1 MSAINTNYMRETFL
15 NVFQQT
21 TQQTT
26 SALLKHPQLLVY
38 DNQKGAIH
46 NFARLPKAVLAKIT
60 SRNQASNPGAFAADN
75 YMWRADKYVG
85 EMYLDKDVDVMEAIA
100 DPTSEVFKSMKYAA
114 ERLVDK
120 VGFTSAVDAILK
132 GAPNT
137 AGVSTSF
144 ASEGGITVDA
154 TAGLDE
160 AAVRHILQAAFNNG
174 LSKEEISNSV
184 MFGSGAES
192 SALLAMSTVINE
204 FYITAADS
212 ITGGQIDRIYKSF
225 GYDAVPGSD
234 SEHTLTSAD
243 ILLPENTGVR
253 TCLFLAP
260 ESLMVYLDIDEIE
273 YFDKTEATVDSAL
286 LRYKLKVGVARKDAA
301 RVIAVST
308 TI

>member
-1 MSAINTNYMRETFL
+1 MSAIDTNYMRETFL

-21 TQQTT
+21 TQQTE

-46 NFARLPKAVLAKIT
+46 NFSRLPKATLTKIT
-60 SRNQASNPGAFAADN
+60 ARNQASNPGTFSADN

-100 DPTSEVFKSMKYAA
+100 DPTSDVFKAMKYAA
-114 ERLVDK
+114 ERLIDQ
-120 VGFTSAVDAILK
+120 VGFNAAVDAILK

-137 AGVSTSF
+137 AGVSTAF
-144 ASEGGITVDA
+144 ASDDGITVDA
-154 TAGLDE
+154 TAGLDDT
-160 AAVRHILQAAFNNG
+160 AVRAILQAAFNNG
-174 LSKEEISNSV
+174 LSKEAISQSV
-184 MFGSGAES
+184 MFGTGAES
-192 SALLAMSTVINE
+192 AALLAMNTVINE
-204 FYITAADS
+204 FYITSADS
-212 ITGGQIDRIYKSF
+212 VTGGQIDRVYKSF

-234 SEHTLTSAD
+234 SDHTLTSSD
-243 ILLPENTGVR
+243 ILLPESAGVR

-260 ESLMVYLDIDEIE
+260 ESLMIYLDLDDIE
-273 YFDKTEATVDSAL
+273 YFDKTEAKVDSAL
-286 LRYKLKVGVARKDAA
+286 LRYKLKIGVARKEGK

>member
-1 MSAINTNYMRETFL
+1 MSAIDTNYMRETFL

-21 TQQTT
+21 TQQTE

-46 NFARLPKAVLAKIT
+46 NFSRIPKAVLTKIT
-60 SRNQASNPGAFAADN
+60 ARNQASNPSAFSADN

-85 EMYLDKDVDVMEAIA
+85 EMYLDKDVDIMEAIA
-100 DPTSEVFKSMKYAA
+100 DPTSDVFKAMKYAA

-120 VGFTSAVDAILK
+120 VGFNAAVDAILK

-137 AGVSTSF
+137 AGTSTAF
-144 ASEGGITVDA
+144 ASDGGITVDA

-160 AAVRHILQAAFNNG
+160 AAIRHVLQAAFNNG
-174 LSKEEISNSV
+174 LSKEAISNSV
-184 MFGSGAES
+184 MFGTGSES
-192 SALLAMSTVINE
+192 SELLAMSTVINE

-212 ITGGQIDRIYKSF
+212 ITGGQIDRVYKSF

-234 SEHTLTSAD
+234 SEHTLTSDD
-243 ILLPENTGVR
+243 ILLPESAGVR

-260 ESLMVYLDIDEIE
+260 DSLMVYLDLDEIE
-273 YFDKTEATVDSAL
+273 YFDKTEAKVDSAL
-286 LRYKLKVGVARKDAA
+286 LRYKLKVGVARKEGK
-301 RVIAVST
+301 RVIAIST